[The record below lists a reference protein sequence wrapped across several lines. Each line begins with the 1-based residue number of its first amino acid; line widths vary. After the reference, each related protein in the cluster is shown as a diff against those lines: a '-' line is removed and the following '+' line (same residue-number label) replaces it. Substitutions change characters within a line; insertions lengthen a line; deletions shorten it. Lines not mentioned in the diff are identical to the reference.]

1 MEGDLGAFDT
11 HFFQIGQEEA
21 IAMDP
26 HQRILLETVYRAF
39 ENGISPFGVQTG
51 G

>member
-21 IAMDP
+21 TAMDP
-26 HQRILLETVYRAF
+26 HQRILLETVYREF
-39 ENGISPFGVQTG
+39 ENGMTSHHVQTCC
-51 G
+51 